1 MPAEDPSQTAVEW
14 ASTVSA
20 RDYQH
25 HRDDL
30 DRLVLAV
37 EPTYEAAVHGR
48 LEEFESLVTA
58 ARERYDERHSGAQF
72 VRPWRLRW
80 AQYAL
85 FWAFFLGITGSF
97 AFMYPA
103 GRAGGADFSRV
114 DWAQWVMFSSICFAV
129 GVVAQL
135 LRRLPVRRG
144 IPPRRDLSWFPTALG
159 VPTIGM
165 MIWHLNFTPGTE
177 PGWIVLTGAS
187 LAVSIAYSITRIT
200 QRRSDPELT
209 REVDLSE
216 KKRMRIWANNLEAQ
230 AEQCADRIERDFAE
244 LPEAQRQRVL
254 AELTA
259 ARTVLQQRG
268 LIRTW
273 DKQKRSEIARR
284 RFKRLGRPMVPGF
297 LLLERRSQEL
307 WKPYGSEPG
316 MVLPARWR
324 VVEYLPAQ
332 R

>member
-1 MPAEDPSQTAVEW
+1 MQTTDPSQTAVEW

-20 RDYQH
+20 REYKD
-25 HRDDL
+25 HREDL
-30 DRLVLAV
+30 DRRVLAV
-37 EPTYEAAVHGR
+37 APEYEAAVDAR
-48 LEEFESLVTA
+48 LEEFEVLVAA
-58 ARERYDERHSGAQF
+58 ARDRYDERHSGAQF

-97 AFMYPA
+97 AFMYPS
-103 GRAGGADFSRV
+103 GRGSVDFSRV

-144 IPPRRDLSWFPTALG
+144 IPPRKDLSWYPTALG
-159 VPTIGM
+159 IPTIGM
-165 MIWHLNFTPGTE
+165 MIWHLNFTPGTQ
-177 PGWIVLTGAS
+177 PGWVVLTGAC

-209 REVDLSE
+209 RQVDLSE
-216 KKRMRIWANNLEAQ
+216 KKRMRIWADNLKAQ
-230 AEQCADRIERDFAE
+230 ADQCADRIERDFMALPDAE
-244 LPEAQRQRVL
+244 RQSVL
-254 AELTA
+254 DELTA
-259 ARTVLQQRG
+259 ARAVLQQRG

-273 DKQKRSEIARR
+273 DKSKRREIARR

-297 LLLERRSQEL
+297 LLLERRVQEL
-307 WKPYGSEPG
+307 WRPHASEPG
-316 MVLPARWR
+316 MTIQVTWR
-324 VVEYLPAQ
+324 VAEYLPVQ